1 LLRRAMGKKVQAEMD
16 AQRGRFVTGC
26 ATHNIP
32 PNRANEL
39 FDLIDKFAGYG
50 FNKSHAAAYAVLAYQ
65 TAWLKT
71 HHPEVFFAASMCFD
85 MHQTDKLGIFIDD
98 MRRLEVEC
106 LPPDINRS
114 EAEYTVEDNADGG
127 LAVRYALGGIKNV
140 GERAMEV
147 LVAER
152 DASGP
157 FATLD
162 DFANRADPGQ
172 LNRRS
177 LENLAAAGAFDTIE
191 PNRAAVHAAAETL
204 LAAAQSARDSRES
217 GQGGLFGE
225 GGSDIAKL
233 RIDQNA
239 AWSLGEQMNYE
250 KEAFGF
256 YFSAHPCSQYAAVA
270 ASHGAKTN
278 AELLASGPIPEG
290 VRRAGTLAALIE
302 GVRWRES
309 RKGKRFMV
317 ADFSDIS
324 GQFSVRCFDEIVGA
338 QLAEWAKSAEC
349 LLLGVEMDMRPGDE
363 VPSFTVK
370 SAKLLS
376 SLVSATRLKMLLD
389 VTNER
394 AIGELAQLVEPLHGG
409 KSELVIKTRTADG
422 RAAHIVLG
430 RRYQLDASLVEQVK
444 AIDGV
449 ANVELAPL
457 APVLALVH

>member
-1 LLRRAMGKKVQAEMD
+1 
-16 AQRGRFVTGC
+16 
-26 ATHNIP
+26 
-32 PNRANEL
+32 
-39 FDLIDKFAGYG
+39 
-50 FNKSHAAAYAVLAYQ
+50 
-65 TAWLKT
+65 
-71 HHPEVFFAASMCFD
+71 
-85 MHQTDKLGIFIDD
+85 
-98 MRRLEVEC
+98 
-106 LPPDINRS
+106 
-114 EAEYTVEDNADGG
+114 
-127 LAVRYALGGIKNV
+127 
-140 GERAMEV
+140 
-147 LVAER
+147 
-152 DASGP
+152 
-157 FATLD
+157 
-162 DFANRADPGQ
+162 
-172 LNRRS
+172 
-177 LENLAAAGAFDTIE
+177 LENLAAAGAFDALE

-225 GGSDIAKL
+225 AGSDIAKL
-233 RIDQNA
+233 RIDQGA
-239 AWSLGEQMNYE
+239 TRSLGEQMNQE
-250 KEAFGF
+250 KDAFGF
-256 YFSAHPCSQYAAVA
+256 YFSAHPCSQFSAVA
-270 ASHGAKTN
+270 SSHGAKTN

-317 ADFSDIS
+317 ADFSDVS
-324 GQFSVRCFDEIVGA
+324 GQFSVRCFDEVVGA
-338 QLAEWAKSAEC
+338 QLAEWAKTAEC

-370 SAKLLS
+370 SAKPLS

-389 VTNER
+389 VTDER